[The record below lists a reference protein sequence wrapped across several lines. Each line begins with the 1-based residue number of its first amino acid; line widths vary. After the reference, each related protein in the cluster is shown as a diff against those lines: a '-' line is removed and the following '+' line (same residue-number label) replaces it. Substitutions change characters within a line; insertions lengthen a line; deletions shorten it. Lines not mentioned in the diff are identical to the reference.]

1 MRGYN
6 PTKPVAWDNYAI
18 KVDYYTCD
26 RSDLERTEYFGSAKE
41 FAEWLDAFEYCRN
54 SDVTG
59 WTGDSATMEA
69 VESFRKE
76 SVVRAIPEF
85 ITEFNT
91 NDGSSEFIG
100 ADQFHNLRRMFS
112 RDRENYRIHRHFA
125 DNAKVYS
132 VMFIG
137 NGEPTLSTYVWHVP
151 FGADELPIS

>member
-6 PTKPVAWDNYAI
+6 PTKPITWDNYAV
-18 KVDYYTCD
+18 KVDFFTSD
-26 RSDLERTEYFGSAKE
+26 RPNLERTEYFGSAIE
-41 FAEWLDAFEYCRN
+41 FAEWLDAFDYGN
-54 SDVTG
+54 GDVFG

-76 SVVRAIPEF
+76 SAFVAIPEF
-85 ITEFNT
+85 ITEYNT
-91 NDGSSEFIG
+91 NDGSSEIIG
-100 ADQFHNLRRMFS
+100 ADQFHNLRRMFAK
-112 RDRENYRIHRHFA
+112 DRANYRIHRHFA

-151 FGADELPIS
+151 FGAEELPIT